1 MKKKLLLT
9 ILDGW
14 GENKNPKYNAI
25 EVGKTPTW
33 HKILD
38 SNPHAHLITFGKE
51 VGLPDGQMGNSEVGH
66 TNIGAGRVVFQE
78 LPRINNAIADKSF
91 DAEKPIQ
98 ETIALLKKNQQTLHL
113 MGLFS
118 DGGVHSHISHFLHCM
133 ELFAKENIKVT
144 LHLFTDGRD
153 TPPQS
158 ALTYITQLQPLLE
171 KYKNITIGTICGRYY
186 ALDRD
191 HRWERITLAYNAI
204 VAGKAPKFNTA
215 IEAIKNSY
223 NSKITDEF
231 IKPVVIGNY
240 AGINNNDA
248 IFMVNF
254 RSDRVRQILNAILE
268 PKFNDFTREKVITVS
283 KALAMVSYSDTL
295 QKIMQVIFKPQAI
308 KNSLGEWLASHNCHQ
323 LRVAETEKYPHV
335 TFFFNCGQEKP
346 FKNEERILIDSP
358 KVATYDL
365 QPEMSAYKITEKLT
379 VALDSQKFD
388 FIVVNYANGD
398 MVGHTGILEAAA
410 KATEAVDV
418 CLAKLE
424 QSIIKND
431 YIWVIIADHGNC
443 ETMWDIEKQIPH
455 TQHTTNLVNIIL
467 YAHGHNVKEL
477 HDGKLADV
485 APTILELLS
494 IEKPQEMNGKVL
506 LKK

>member
-33 HKILD
+33 HKIAAN
-38 SNPHAHLITFGKE
+38 NPNAHLITFGKE

-91 DAEKPIQ
+91 DSEKPIQ
-98 ETIALLKKNQQTLHL
+98 ETIALLKKSQKTLHI

-118 DGGVHSHISHFLHCM
+118 DGGVHSHINHFLYCM
-133 ELFAKENIKVT
+133 ELFAKENIKVI

-158 ALTYITQLQPLLE
+158 ALTYMAKLQPMLE
-171 KYKNITIGTICGRYY
+171 KYKNITLGSISGRYY

-204 VAGKAPKFNTA
+204 VSGKAPKFNTA
-215 IEAIKNSY
+215 IEAIQDSY
-223 NSKITDEF
+223 NNKITDEF
-231 IKPVVIGNY
+231 IKPVVIGDY
-240 AGINNNDA
+240 AGMNNDDA

-254 RSDRVRQILNAILE
+254 RSDRVRQLLNAILE
-268 PKFNDFTREKVITVS
+268 PDFNSFTREKTLKVS
-283 KALAMVSYSDTL
+283 TALAMVAYSDTL
-295 QKIMQVIFKPQAI
+295 QKLMQVIFKPQNI
-308 KNSLGEWLASHNCHQ
+308 KNSLGEWLANHNCHQ
-323 LRVAETEKYPHV
+323 LRIAETEKYPHV
-335 TFFFNCGQEKP
+335 TFFFNCGQETP

-379 VALDSQKFD
+379 EALDSQKFD

-410 KATEAVDV
+410 KATEAVDA
-418 CLAKLE
+418 CLTKLE
-424 QSIIKND
+424 QSIVKND
-431 YIWVIIADHGNC
+431 YIWLIIADHGNC
-443 ETMWDIEKQIPH
+443 ETMWDEEKQIPH

-467 YAHGHNVKEL
+467 YAHGHNIKAL